1 MVTSAAKREGVLNCV
16 RRDPSL
22 GRRIGEGFFRGN
34 GAVYSFIYFP
44 CVSVYL
50 FIFGAV

>member
-1 MVTSAAKREGVLNCV
+1 MLEKT
-16 RRDPSL
+16 PHL
-22 GRRIGEGFFRGN
+22 GRRIGESFFGGD
-34 GAVYSFIYFP
+34 GAAYLFIYLFFL